1 MIYGYIIYKTETNGD
16 VSQCGGRTPA
26 VRICKHSEVTMVTK
40 VFIETA
46 DVPPRQINRCKCNVT
61 PALLNSSVSLFY
73 RKISR
78 ESKNVYF
85 KFQDI
90 LLNKTE
96 ERANSTFTKENELVL
111 ETTSDFNMKDVC
123 LIISADDESTFNIS
137 CDESQWA
144 VTQSTVPEITISELE
159 TSINSTLENSSDICT
174 IGIATGG
181 IVCVIVEL
189 VAILII
195 CYKRGAYKQKKN
207 VRTPKLSQGENE
219 TSARNDGGDN
229 DYYMTENP
237 LYNMTEPMMDKNESP
252 LYLLV
257 QKHAPNDEQRMEA
270 YDDNP
275 DLPNNSSQPLAFQ
288 QS

>member
-1 MIYGYIIYKTETNGD
+1 MCDIVKQKRINMQVTKTLVYLFQIVVYLCQETNGD

-46 DVPPRQINRCKCNVT
+46 YVPPRQRNKCKCNVT

-90 LLNKTE
+90 ILNKTE
-96 ERANSTFTKENELVL
+96 ERANSTLTKENELVL
-111 ETTSDFNMKDVC
+111 ETTSDFNTKDVC
-123 LIISADDESTFNIS
+123 LIISTEGVLNSDDESKFNIF
-137 CDESQWA
+137 CEESQWA
-144 VTQSTVPEITISELE
+144 VTQSTVPEITISELK
-159 TSINSTLENSSDICT
+159 TSTNSTLENSSDVDICT

-195 CYKRGAYKQKKN
+195 CYKRLIVFISRGSQETEEKCEDTKTITGRERNICKK
-207 VRTPKLSQGENE
+207 R
-219 TSARNDGGDN
+219 R
-229 DYYMTENP
+229 
-237 LYNMTEPMMDKNESP
+237 
-252 LYLLV
+252 
-257 QKHAPNDEQRMEA
+257 R
-270 YDDNP
+270 
-275 DLPNNSSQPLAFQ
+275 
-288 QS
+288 